1 MAALCVLKTLL
12 DLSGEGHALP
22 PWLRGAGRA
31 CRVGWLPLSSR
42 SWQARGGV
50 GSRPPLGETSRHRDE
65 LQVVPSLRHQPS
77 GSCLSRGGTVLAL
90 AAPPRAS
97 CPSTPCA
104 WGSSLALAAPRL
116 MRLFP
121 RRRVGILYVAEQALG
136 SG

>member
-1 MAALCVLKTLL
+1 M
-12 DLSGEGHALP
+12 
-22 PWLRGAGRA
+22 
-31 CRVGWLPLSSR
+31 
-42 SWQARGGV
+42 

-116 MRLFP
+116 MGLFP
-121 RRRVGILYVAEQALG
+121 QRRVGILYVAEQALG